1 VTGEWFAFAEDEPP
15 APAYAYSV
23 LSILRRNAASWATPD
38 LRIEDTTALT
48 RFGLLTLLVDICD
61 YSEKLVLSTLR
72 LDIGEGSARMAWCEA
87 PRADVEPDIEECT
100 GFRAQTLQNPTVRQF
115 FEWLAEQLRLTV
127 VRVRWFDNIDDPGA
141 TAWIAH
147 DDAVVLVWS
156 GNRQVIDGD
165 RQADLVEQ
173 VR

>member
-1 VTGEWFAFAEDEPP
+1 MTEWFAFPDDEPA

-23 LSILRRNAASWATPD
+23 LSILRRNTGSWATPD
-38 LRIEDTTALT
+38 LRPEDTSAVT
-48 RFGLLTLLVDICD
+48 RFGVLTLLIDICD
-61 YSEKLVLSTLR
+61 YDEKVVLSTLR
-72 LDIGEGSARMAWCEA
+72 LDVGVGFARMAWCEA
-87 PRADVEPDIEECT
+87 SRADVEPDIEQCT
-100 GFRAQTLQNPTVRQF
+100 GFRAQTLRNPTVRELFQ
-115 FEWLAEQLRLTV
+115 WISEQLRLTV
-127 VRVRWFDNIDDPGA
+127 VRVRWFDNIDEPGA

-156 GNRQVIDGD
+156 GNRPLIDGD